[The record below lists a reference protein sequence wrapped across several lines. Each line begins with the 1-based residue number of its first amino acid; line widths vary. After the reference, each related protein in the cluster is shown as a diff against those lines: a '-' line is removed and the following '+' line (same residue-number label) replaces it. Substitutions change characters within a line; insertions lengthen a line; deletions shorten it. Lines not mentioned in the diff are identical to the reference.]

1 MELEPTDDKLELK
14 RIQQKVSEYI
24 KQVGITKGKRDKL
37 EILDSLFTY
46 LAGPGAPLLESRVCQ
61 YSNTETGNLII
72 DNHPEAVNVLF
83 LGGDSGHGFK
93 YGPAIGDYVSK
104 LLVGEAN
111 LRELFKL

>member
-46 LAGPGAPLLESRVCQ
+46 LAGPGAPLLEKKQ
-61 YSNTETGNLII
+61 FN
-72 DNHPEAVNVLF
+72 EAVKKKLYNFYFNDCISECISWWRIIYNEDIHL
-83 LGGDSGHGFK
+83 HR
-93 YGPAIGDYVSK
+93 VSP
-104 LLVGEAN
+104 VPHHW
-111 LRELFKL
+111 R